1 MYFES
6 VDLESDIKKH
16 IYSEY
21 LNELNLYINDVED
34 KLGPNIKN
42 KQKNNKKEFILIQKY
57 FNIFSTQTK
66 KA

>member
-21 LNELNLYINDVED
+21 LNELNSYIQDNRERVEQEKIHLKGD
-34 KLGPNIKN
+34 EFKL
-42 KQKNNKKEFILIQKY
+42 
-57 FNIFSTQTK
+57 
-66 KA
+66 

>member
-6 VDLESDIKKH
+6 VDLESNIKKH
-16 IYSEY
+16 IYSKY

-34 KLGPNIKN
+34 KLGPNIQN

>member
-6 VDLESDIKKH
+6 VDLESNIKKH

-34 KLGPNIKN
+34 KLGPNIQN

>member
-6 VDLESDIKKH
+6 VNLESDIKKH